1 MKKFVEFV
9 KHLHDVQ
16 MNFLTSKLMKEKI
29 PCAFFT
35 PMISA
40 SLDIIDQIRNAGINL
55 TTILTSDKRYSDFK
69 SDLTIL
75 HINDINKQ
83 PHPKY
88 CFVVE
93 DFGTFVTLKRLLEYN
108 LEPIFLEFKE
118 FPGTVNFDFYIE
130 HLPRIF
136 EVYQDLIDDESRD
149 VLIGYMLAQ
158 ISKRISFCKF
168 SNNVQYIL
176 NGFEPKPNEIVID
189 CGVCD
194 GATSAMFADFG
205 CRVIG
210 FEMDSENYKI
220 ASEVAKNKNFV
231 VENFGLGDENKSV
244 TYRHAKDNIGGSKIS
259 INGTLKTQIITLDSY
274 VQEHHLPSV
283 DFIKMDVEGAELSI
297 LKGAT
302 NTITRFKP
310 RLALSAYHK
319 PEDIFTLYEFVKS
332 IRPDYE
338 FAFRHYATTPNITP
352 SIFVKEIVEYCRE
365 LDMPLE
371 MCGLAELVLFAR

>member
-1 MKKFVEFV
+1 MVVQKLLDLGVETIHTEPYGQTQTAVDFHI
-9 KHLHDVQ
+9 KHMH
-16 MNFLTSKLMKEKI
+16 E
-29 PCAFFT
+29 
-35 PMISA
+35 
-40 SLDIIDQIRNAGINL
+40 
-55 TTILTSDKRYSDFK
+55 
-69 SDLTIL
+69 
-75 HINDINKQ
+75 
-83 PHPKY
+83 
-88 CFVVE
+88 
-93 DFGTFVTLKRLLEYN
+93 
-108 LEPIFLEFKE
+108 
-118 FPGTVNFDFYIE
+118 
-130 HLPRIF
+130 IF

-149 VLIGYMLAQ
+149 ALLGYILAR

-319 PEDIFTLYEFVKS
+319 PEDIFTLIRFLKT

-338 FAFRHYATTPNITP
+338 FAFRHYKTTPDITP
-352 SIFVKEIVEYCRE
+352 FLFDTNMRNFATR
-365 LDMPLE
+365 LDLKLS
-371 MCGLAELVLFAR
+371 CSNIWELVLFAR